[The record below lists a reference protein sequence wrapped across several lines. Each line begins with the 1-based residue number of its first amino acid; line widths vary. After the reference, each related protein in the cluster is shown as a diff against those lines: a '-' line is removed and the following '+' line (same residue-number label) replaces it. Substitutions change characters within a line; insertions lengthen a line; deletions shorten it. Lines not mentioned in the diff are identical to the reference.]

1 MANHSGEVHAFPN
14 LSWSHGSSDC
24 SHYLAVIQL
33 SLASEHLCANV
44 FYIIWMIVLEMLI
57 TCLWYFVHGALLN
70 RVEEHDFYFVAV
82 AALDSLVVVLT
93 FISQADW
100 RACSR
105 RSSFANRVISSR
117 LPLPIDLEGTGS
129 RCPSVGDEEGVQCT
143 AATCLEL
150 ASRLRLSAMRDME
163 EQRAHSEGVSTTQRG
178 QGEAAPTTTAT
189 SLKLAGRLHPEF
201 TKDAEKQRAHS
212 EGVSAGRE
220 GTDTRSVSVGEEEAA
235 PSTAAIF
242 VECAS
247 GETLMAQRRIR
258 FGVVEVSAC
267 A

>member
-1 MANHSGEVHAFPN
+1 
-14 LSWSHGSSDC
+14 
-24 SHYLAVIQL
+24 
-33 SLASEHLCANV
+33 
-44 FYIIWMIVLEMLI
+44 MIVLEMLI

-93 FISQADW
+93 FISQTDW
-100 RACSR
+100 RGCSR
-105 RSSFANRVISSR
+105 LSSFANRVISSR

-143 AATCLEL
+143 AATCLEF

-163 EQRAHSEGVSTTQRG
+163 EQRAHSEGVSTTQRSEE
-178 QGEAAPTTTAT
+178 EAAPSTTAT
-189 SLKLAGRLHPEF
+189 SLALAGRFSEFTKDAEKQRAHSEGVSTTQLSQDEAAPSTTATSLGLAGCLHPEF

-220 GTDTRSVSVGEEEAA
+220 GTDTRTVSVGEEEAA

-247 GETLMAQRRIR
+247 GETLRR
-258 FGVVEVSAC
+258 SAETRLRS
-267 A
+267 